1 MAIFDNNFLFESS
14 TDIDVDSVSV
24 DTSVAPT
31 MESIVE
37 MNAELSEGVYRLNS
51 SLYIADLLSEQSGD
65 VSLME
70 ASLEDFWE
78 KTKKRFKEIWEKIKG
93 FFRNLLNKMTAM
105 FQTSENFIKKYEK
118 VITKIS
124 SNKNAE
130 YKIFN
135 EGTQTYH
142 LIPKEAL
149 KFITGNEYSAGYS
162 NEAGAFIGAITAM
175 DIAVR
180 TSISLKEGKKA
191 TEELKDKIK
200 EAEEDVYRKV
210 SNASNAKDC
219 KKMYK
224 AVLTGKSTGV
234 KNVTDK
240 AMIMDM
246 LTYCKTWIA
255 SGKKNVMRSQSN
267 MDKFLAA
274 IMKQIDKFKTTQE
287 NAAKNNESRMNLV
300 TEAVNAMNR
309 MIGVANYI
317 NGASFETFNNCFRT
331 YVGMLKTF
339 VSKNSKL
346 IKKDDVKKESYTD
359 SILDSI
365 MGSF

>member
-1 MAIFDNNFLFESS
+1 
-14 TDIDVDSVSV
+14 
-24 DTSVAPT
+24 
-31 MESIVE
+31 
-37 MNAELSEGVYRLNS
+37 
-51 SLYIADLLSEQSGD
+51 
-65 VSLME
+65 
-70 ASLEDFWE
+70 
-78 KTKKRFKEIWEKIKG
+78 
-93 FFRNLLNKMTAM
+93 MTAM
-105 FQTSENFIKKYEK
+105 FQTSENFIKRYEK

-124 SNKNAE
+124 NDKNAE

-135 EGTQTYH
+135 EGQQTYH
-142 LIPKEAL
+142 LEPKEAL
-149 KFITGNEYSAGYS
+149 KFITGNELSAGYS
-162 NEAGAFIGAITAM
+162 GYAAKFIGAITQM
-175 DIAVR
+175 DTDVR

-191 TEELKDKIK
+191 TEEAKDKLK
-200 EAEEDVYRKV
+200 EREEDVYRAV
-210 SNASNAKDC
+210 SNTSNAKDC
-219 KKMYK
+219 KKEFK
-224 AVLTGKSTGV
+224 AKLRNKSTNV
-234 KNVTDK
+234 KNITDK